1 MAGITDRRMLRLE
14 YSEELSEALEV
25 MMEDEGEEDLDYRE
39 AAARIGQLIGP
50 ALEVD
55 QFWTATPI

>member
-1 MAGITDRRMLRLE
+1 MLRLE